1 MRKGAWHERSEE
13 FCQRAMLAKAF
24 SQAIYGIDAFL
35 VEVEVDVTPGE
46 FSFNIVGLPD
56 PAVKES
62 KDRVRAALQNS
73 GFYCPVRRI
82 TVNLAPADMRKEGPA
97 LDLPIALALLGALER
112 VSAESLRE
120 VCVVGELSLDGAVKG
135 VAGVLPMTLGAKA
148 SGWKAILVPEDN
160 AAEAAVVEGIA
171 VYPVR
176 SLLEAVHFLNGQAVL
191 TPRAVDVAEIFSR
204 HGTYSADF
212 ADVKGQE
219 AAKRALEIAAAGGHN
234 VLMIGPPGSGKTMLA
249 KRLPSIL
256 PDMTLD
262 EAIETTKIHSI
273 AGLVNVRESLV
284 ATRPFRSPHHTISN
298 IAMIGGGAVPR
309 PGEVSLA
316 HNGVLFLD
324 EMPEF
329 QRTVLE
335 VLRQP
340 LEDGVVNISRASM
353 SLSFPARFILCGSM
367 NPCPCGYSTDP
378 VRVCKCSPQQIQ
390 KYRSRLSGPLLDR
403 IDLHIEVPA
412 VSVAELARRDRTGE
426 ASEVIRARVNRAR
439 QRQRL
444 RYRDMPRIHCNAHL
458 GTRELKKF
466 CPLDEEAQRML
477 VGALKTLGLS
487 ARAYDRIIKV
497 ARTIADLA
505 DCEEIRTEHVAEA
518 IGYRSLDRTVT

>member
-1 MRKGAWHERSEE
+1 
-13 FCQRAMLAKAF
+13 MLAKAF
-24 SQAIYGIDAFL
+24 SQAVYGIDAFL
-35 VEVEVDVTPGE
+35 VEVEVDVSPGE
-46 FSFNIVGLPD
+46 YVFGIVGLPD
-56 PAVKES
+56 AAVKES

-73 GFYCPVRRI
+73 GFYCPSRRV
-82 TVNLAPADMRKEGPA
+82 TVNLAPADMRKEGPS

-112 VSAESLRE
+112 VNTQRLSE
-120 VCVVGELSLDGAVKG
+120 VCVIGELSLDGGVKG
-135 VAGVLPMTLGAKA
+135 VAGVLPITLGAKA
-148 SGWKAILVPEDN
+148 SGYKAILVPEDN
-160 AAEAAVVEGIA
+160 AAEAAVVENID
-171 VYPVR
+171 VYPIN
-176 SLLEAVHFLNGQAVL
+176 SLATAVNFLNGQIGL
-191 TPRAVDVAEIFSR
+191 TPYRVDMNEVFR
-204 HGTYSADF
+204 RNGHYHADF
-212 ADVKGQE
+212 VDVKGQE

-256 PDMTLD
+256 PDMTID
-262 EAIETTKIHSI
+262 ESIETTKIHSI

-298 IAMIGGGAVPR
+298 IAMIGGGGIPR

-403 IDLHIEVPA
+403 IDIHIEVPA
-412 VSVAELARRDRTGE
+412 VQVTELARRDRSGE
-426 ASEVIRARVNRAR
+426 PSEVIRQRVNAARMR
-439 QRQRL
+439 QRM
-444 RYRDMPRIHCNAHL
+444 RYADLPHIHCNAHL

-466 CPLDEEAQRML
+466 CRLSDEAQNML
-477 VGALKTLGLS
+477 VTALRTLGLS
-487 ARAYDRIIKV
+487 ARAFDRIIKV
-497 ARTIADLA
+497 ARTIADLGES
-505 DCEEIRTEHVAEA
+505 DTIESVHIAEA
-518 IGYRSLDRTVT
+518 IGYRSLDRAMP

>member
-1 MRKGAWHERSEE
+1 
-13 FCQRAMLAKAF
+13 MLAKAF
-24 SQAIYGIDAFL
+24 SQAVYGIDAFL

-46 FSFNIVGLPD
+46 YAFNIVGLPD
-56 PAVKES
+56 AAVKES

-73 GFYCPVRRI
+73 NFYCPVRRI
-82 TVNLAPADMRKEGPA
+82 TVNLAPADMRKEGPS

-112 VSAESLRE
+112 VKAERLRE
-120 VCVVGELSLDGAVKG
+120 FCVVGELSLDGAVKG
-135 VAGVLPMTLGAKA
+135 VAGILPITLGARA
-148 SGWKAILVPEDN
+148 SGYRGILVPEDN
-160 AAEAAVVEGIA
+160 AAEAAVVEGIDVFPVTSLATA
-171 VYPVR
+171 VD
-176 SLLEAVHFLNGQAVL
+176 FLNGQRDVS
-191 TPRAVDVAEIFSR
+191 PFRVDLNEAFR
-204 HGTYSADF
+204 RNRYYHADF

-219 AAKRALEIAAAGGHN
+219 SAKRALEIAAAGGHN

-256 PDMTLD
+256 PDMTL
-262 EAIETTKIHSI
+262 EESIETTKIHSI

-298 IAMIGGGAVPR
+298 IAMIGGGALPR

-378 VRVCKCSPQQIQ
+378 VRVCKCSPQQIH
-390 KYRSRLSGPLLDR
+390 KYRTRLSGPLLDR

-412 VSVAELARRDRTGE
+412 VSVAELAQRGRSGE
-426 ASEVIRARVNRAR
+426 SSEAIRARVNEAR
-439 QRQRL
+439 LRQYE
-444 RYRDMPRIHCNAHL
+444 RYRDLPHIHCNAHL

-466 CPLDEEAQRML
+466 CVLTDSAQEML
-477 VGALKTLGLS
+477 VTALRTLGLS

-497 ARTIADLA
+497 ARTIADIA
-505 DCEEIRTEHVAEA
+505 GEATIDVIHIAEA
-518 IGYRSLDRTVT
+518 IGYRSLDRSVT

>member
-1 MRKGAWHERSEE
+1 LLQKTIAGEE
-13 FCQRAMLAKAF
+13 ALARMLAKAF
-24 SQAIYGIDAFL
+24 SQAVYGIDAFL
-35 VEVEVDVTPGE
+35 VEVEVDVAPGE
-46 FSFNIVGLPD
+46 YTFNIVGLPD
-56 PAVKES
+56 TAVKES

-73 GFYCPVRRI
+73 DFYCPVRRI
-82 TVNLAPADMRKEGPA
+82 TVNLAPADMRKEGPS

-112 VSAESLRE
+112 VNPDRLRE

-135 VAGVLPMTLGAKA
+135 VAGILPITLGARA
-148 SGWKAILVPEDN
+148 SGYKAILVPEDN
-160 AAEAAVVEGIA
+160 AAEAAVVDGIA
-171 VYPVR
+171 VYPVA
-176 SLLEAVHFLNGQAVL
+176 SLASAVSFLNGETAI
-191 TPRAVDVAEIFSR
+191 PPYHVDLHEVFR
-204 HGTYSADF
+204 RNGHYNADF

-219 AAKRALEIAAAGGHN
+219 SAKRALEIAAAGGHN

-256 PDMTLD
+256 PDMTL
-262 EAIETTKIHSI
+262 EESIETTKIHSI
-273 AGLVNVRESLV
+273 AGLVNVREALI

-298 IAMIGGGAVPR
+298 IAMIGGGTVPR

-412 VSVAELARRDRTGE
+412 VSVAELARRERSGE
-426 ASEVIRARVNRAR
+426 PSEVIRQRVNAAR
-439 QRQRL
+439 QRQQA
-444 RYRDMPRIHCNAHL
+444 RYRELPHLHCNAHL
-458 GTRELKKF
+458 STRELKKF
-466 CPLDEEAQRML
+466 CPLSDQAQEML
-477 VGALKTLGLS
+477 VAALKTLGLS

-505 DCEEIRTEHVAEA
+505 GADTIDTAHIAEA
-518 IGYRSLDRTVT
+518 IGYRSLDRSVT